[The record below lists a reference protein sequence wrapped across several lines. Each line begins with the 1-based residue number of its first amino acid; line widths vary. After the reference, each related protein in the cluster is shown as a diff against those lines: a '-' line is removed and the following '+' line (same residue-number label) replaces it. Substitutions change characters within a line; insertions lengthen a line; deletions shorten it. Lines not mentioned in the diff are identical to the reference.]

1 MRICVCGISFEENR
15 RNDGRIV
22 DYMCP
27 ACKAARTKAF
37 RSAQAWRDA
46 NNEKRRAAT
55 AVRRNK
61 RLMATIL
68 SRHLNG
74 EFRLFVT
81 GFNSTW
87 HGKRQ
92 GKNPQVVSIMRR
104 INKYYPG
111 AKRYIKLAPS
121 DALLD
126 KWNASDKGATI
137 QAEYT
142 AEFNAYLATLN
153 PHEVV
158 SELVE
163 STGGDVYM
171 ACICG
176 NGKFCHRMLV
186 AAWLRKAGYR
196 VDEV

>member
-1 MRICVCGISFEENR
+1 MLCNKCGQEFAEKIRKDS
-15 RNDGRIV
+15 RIV
-22 DYMCP
+22 DYSCHS
-27 ACKAARTKAF
+27 CNAAATRAL
-37 RSAQAWRDA
+37 RSTQAWKDA
-46 NNEKRRAAT
+46 NNEKRRAVA

-74 EFRLFVT
+74 EFKLFVT

-87 HGKRQ
+87 HDKRQ

-104 INKYYPG
+104 INRYYPG
-111 AKRYIKLAPS
+111 AKRYPKLAPS

-126 KWNASDKGATI
+126 KWNASDKGSAI

-142 AEFNAYLATLN
+142 VEFNAYLATLN
-153 PHEVV
+153 PHEVI

-163 STGGDVYM
+163 LTGGDVYL

-176 NGKFCHRMLV
+176 NGKFCHRLLV